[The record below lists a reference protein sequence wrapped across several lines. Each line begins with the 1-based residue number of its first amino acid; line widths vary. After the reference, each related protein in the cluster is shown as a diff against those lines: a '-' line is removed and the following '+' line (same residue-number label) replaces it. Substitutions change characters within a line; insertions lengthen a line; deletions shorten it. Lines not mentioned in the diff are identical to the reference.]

1 MKQLVYNILYPLL
14 ELLPQSWCN
23 KLKML
28 GNILVSDW
36 RMDGFPLVAL
46 TERMSH
52 TAAKEYF
59 AELDDESLAALDWI
73 YLASSLYIPPERQ
86 GYYFFNHSRLTKT
99 TRKKLK
105 AMREC
110 QRQFQRRYGISNVA
124 FEVCYYQH
132 GLKML
137 PSAVVDYTRD
147 KDFLDIGAYAGE
159 SSLVFMDYSPRQV
172 IAFEPSAKNRLAY
185 VRNLAAAKVT
195 PECYRLEPFA
205 LGEGSGKMNF
215 NDNGVAGTS
224 LYVPGD
230 DCCEVLT
237 LDSYTTGKS
246 LRIGFIKADV
256 EGMGLAVV
264 TGALQTLQRD
274 RPVLSLAVYH
284 NATELFDIYAF
295 LKQQV
300 SGYVFHLR
308 LLNDEVP
315 LRELT
320 LIAYP
325 RELVTGN
332 PHDLS
337 ARYGGKKRL

>member
-1 MKQLVYNILYPLL
+1 
-14 ELLPQSWCN
+14 
-23 KLKML
+23 
-28 GNILVSDW
+28 
-36 RMDGFPLVAL
+36 
-46 TERMSH
+46 MSH
-52 TAAKEYF
+52 AAAREYF

-86 GYYFFNHSRLTKT
+86 GYYFFDHSQLTKT
-99 TRKKLK
+99 TREKRK

-110 QRQFQRRYGISNVA
+110 QRQFQRRYGISNA
-124 FEVCYYQH
+124 EFEVCYYQH

-137 PSAVVDYTRD
+137 PNAVVDYIRG

-159 SSLVFMDYSPRQV
+159 SSLVFMDYSPRRV
-172 IAFEPSAKNRLAY
+172 IAFEPSAKSRRAY
-185 VRNLAAAKVT
+185 ARNLAAAKVT
-195 PECYRLEPFA
+195 PERYRLEPFA
-205 LGEGSGKMNF
+205 LGESAGKMNF
-215 NDNGVAGTS
+215 NDSGAVNTS
-224 LYVPGD
+224 PCVPGN

-264 TGALQTLQRD
+264 KGALQTLQRD

-284 NATELFDIYAF
+284 NASELFDAYAL
-295 LKQQV
+295 LKQQL

-308 LLNDEVP
+308 LLNDVVL
-315 LRELT
+315 LRELA

-325 RELVTGN
+325 KELVADDNSSPQQTKEK
-332 PHDLS
+332 HAT
-337 ARYGGKKRL
+337 AR